1 VAGEPPALP
10 VRLTGQCNGDAPRTR
25 ASLYAGVVV
34 NVEENSVATT
44 QAGCQSALPVGTPIR
59 RPRLVVRRAIAALA
73 RLHGDSLLRNSGYN
87 MGATV
92 VTALLGYL
100 YWVVAAHA
108 YAAREVGLAAAIIA
122 AMTLA
127 ALLANLGAGS
137 ALVGLLPARAGGR
150 AWSLTLNTA
159 LALSLLS
166 GLVAGGAAVV
176 ALPLLSAQLDI
187 VPASPS
193 YGLLF
198 VGGVALWTVS
208 TTLDGAF
215 VAERAAGN
223 LLARNGL
230 FAALKIPLLVAPFPA
245 ALGHGAAAPGEGILA
260 SWVLASAVACAL
272 GFAQLGHL
280 GRGYRCSLR
289 GVAREA
295 RAMAPAL
302 AGQHLINLG
311 GSAPMYLLPLLVT
324 ARLSAAAD
332 AYFYTAWK
340 VGSLFFM
347 ISPAVAA
354 SLFAEGAHRPAELP
368 GQARRAMLSIGAL
381 LGPAMLVLVPGGPVI
396 MGLFGPD
403 YARYGLPLL
412 ALLILSAAPDAIT
425 NVYVSV
431 LRVRGRLRLAAGMNV
446 GMAVVTLAL
455 AWLALPSLG
464 IAGAGW
470 AWLAAQVLGSIVI
483 GAHAAGARY
492 RRRPGPVPGER
503 YAGV

>member
-1 VAGEPPALP
+1 MTATEASGQPALP
-10 VRLTGQCNGDAPRTR
+10 VGM
-25 ASLYAGVVV
+25 
-34 NVEENSVATT
+34 
-44 QAGCQSALPVGTPIR
+44 PIS
-59 RPRLVVRRAIAALA
+59 RPRPVVRRAVASLA
-73 RLHGDSLLRNSGYN
+73 RLRGDSLLRNSGYN

-100 YWVVAAHA
+100 YWVVAAHT
-108 YAAREVGLAAAIIA
+108 YAAREVGLAAALIA

-137 ALVGLLPARAGGR
+137 ALVGLLPGRANGR
-150 AWSLTLNTA
+150 AWSLTLNAA

-166 GLVAGGAAVV
+166 GLVAGGVTAV
-176 ALPLLSAQLDI
+176 ALPLLSAQLAV

-193 YGLLF
+193 YCLLF
-198 VGGVALWTVS
+198 VGGVALWTVA

-230 FAALKIPLLVAPFPA
+230 FAAVKILLLVAPLPA
-245 ALGHGAAAPGEGILA
+245 ALGQGPAPPGEAILT

-272 GFAQLGHL
+272 GFARLERL
-280 GRGYRCSLR
+280 GRDYRCSLR
-289 GVAREA
+289 GLAHEA
-295 RAMAPAL
+295 RALVPAL

-324 ARLSAAAD
+324 ARLSTTAD

-340 VGSLFFM
+340 VGGLFFM
-347 ISPAVAA
+347 ISPAVAT
-354 SLFAEGAHRPAELP
+354 SLFAEGAHRPEALV
-368 GQARRAMLSIGAL
+368 GQARRAMLSIGVL

-396 MGLFGPD
+396 MGLFGRD
-403 YARYGLPLL
+403 YARQALPLL
-412 ALLILSAAPDAIT
+412 ALLILSAAPDALT

-431 LRVRGRLRLAAGMNV
+431 LRVRGRVRLAAGVNM

-470 AWLAAQVLGSIVI
+470 AWLAAQVLGSIFV
-483 GAHAAGARY
+483 GLHVAMVRY
-492 RRRPGPVPGER
+492 RHWPGSVSGEH